1 MPDREEA
8 PDNHFDDASIGT
20 RRTGLVERLLF
31 RKIELWAVAA
41 MVLVGAVITI
51 AFGAAVRH
59 HALGGASLGSW
70 GPRIDAVAAF
80 PSTAKRVLLGVR
92 DPKLDLATPE
102 QRFPGDAGFKFNH
115 PPGTRS
121 DLAYLL
127 LNRYDGDHGRSVSEL
142 WDLRAQEK
150 VHEWRF
156 DGIDALWRRS
166 TLSSAVDFRVDSRTV
181 RFQSTH
187 ALLDDSG
194 SVAVAAY
201 SPLLRADVCSS
212 LSLVQ
217 DSAIFHHSL
226 ERDADGNLWVPKRI
240 EPKSVD
246 LGDRNFWD
254 DGITL
259 VSPKGK
265 VLFERSVIAIL
276 DANGLGHLVFGRG
289 EAHPDPIHL
298 NDIQP
303 VSGDGPHWRKGDVF
317 LSLRNQSMV
326 LLYRPSTDRVLWHK
340 LGPWF
345 HQHDVNILD
354 DHRISV
360 FDNHAVAS
368 GIGSWVVR
376 GSNRLLV
383 VDLASGEVTSPW
395 QRGFELLDVRTP
407 TAGRGDV
414 VGDDVVVE
422 ESAHGRLLQFDRE
435 GRVSWQFVN
444 RAADGRVYY
453 LNWSRLVPR
462 TVGDRVRN
470 TIARS
475 QCK

>member
-1 MPDREEA
+1 M
-8 PDNHFDDASIGT
+8 PDNHVDAASTDGSS
-20 RRTGLVERLLF
+20 GGPLERVLF
-31 RKIELWAVAA
+31 RKVELWAVALLLLA
-41 MVLVGAVITI
+41 GAALTI

-59 HALGGASLGSW
+59 FALGGAALGPW

-80 PSTAKRVLLGVR
+80 PSTVKRVLLGVR

-102 QRFPGDAGFKFNH
+102 QRFPGEAGFKFNQ

-121 DLAYLL
+121 DLGYLL
-127 LNRYDGDHGRSVSEL
+127 LNRYDGDRGHSVSEL

-150 VHEWRF
+150 LHEWRF
-156 DGIDALWRRS
+156 DGIDALWQRS
-166 TLSSAVDFRVDSRTV
+166 KLHSAVDFRVDSRTD

-187 ALLDDSG
+187 ALLDDDG
-194 SVAVAAY
+194 SITVAAY
-201 SPLLRADVCSS
+201 SPLLRADTCSS
-212 LSLVQ
+212 LSLLQ

-226 ERDADGNLWVPKRI
+226 ERDSDGNLWVPKRV

-246 LGDRNFWD
+246 LGDRNFWE
-254 DGITL
+254 DGIVML
-259 VSPKGK
+259 SPEGK

-303 VSGDGPHWRKGDVF
+303 VPGDGPLWKKGDVF

-326 LLYRPSTDRVLWHK
+326 LLYRPSTDRVLWHR

-360 FDNHAVAS
+360 FDNHAVTS
-368 GIGSWVVR
+368 GIRSWAVR

-395 QRGFELLDVRTP
+395 QRGFEVLDVRTP

-414 VGDDVVVE
+414 VGDEDLVE
-422 ESAHGRLLQFDRE
+422 ESAHGRLLQFDRA

-444 RAADGRVYY
+444 RAADGRVYH

-462 TVGDRVRN
+462 TLGDQVRN
-470 TIARS
+470 TVAKRK
-475 QCK
+475 CK